1 MYSERDIIDINSK
14 IKKNFQML
22 VPMLILLIAA
32 YVAALLMAA
41 QWLVYAVGAL
51 ICVVACYG
59 VIACLAPNMRYR
71 RFLLDMQEGLSRE
84 MKGRIVEISHKSD
97 YQDGVRVLPVRIFL
111 ESEQDER
118 IVYLNASKTEDF
130 PAEGET
136 VVLRCYGRHIRE
148 AAMNDA

>member
-1 MYSERDIIDINSK
+1 MYSEKDIIDINIK
-14 IKKNFQML
+14 IKKNFQIL
-22 VPMLILLIAA
+22 VPMLLLLIVA

-41 QWLVYAVGAL
+41 QGMVYVVGAL
-51 ICVVACYG
+51 ICVVTCYG
-59 VIACLAPNMRYR
+59 IIACFAPNMRYR

-118 IVYLNASKTEDF
+118 IVYLNVSKTEGF

-148 AAMNDA
+148 VAMNDA